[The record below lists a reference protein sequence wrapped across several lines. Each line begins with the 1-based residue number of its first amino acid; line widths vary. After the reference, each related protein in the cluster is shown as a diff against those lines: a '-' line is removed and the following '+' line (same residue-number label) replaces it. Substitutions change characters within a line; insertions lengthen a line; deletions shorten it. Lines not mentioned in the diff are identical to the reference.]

1 MNMSSNPKILHK
13 MVVAWFI
20 FHSTVQSIIPNM
32 TTYGFRHIK
41 AILKLVVHI
50 NDHLVEN
57 IQQLFISVKGFGNHL
72 QRCLILKIK
81 SIRAENGDVI
91 SGVSLI

>member
-1 MNMSSNPKILHK
+1 
-13 MVVAWFI
+13 
-20 FHSTVQSIIPNM
+20 
-32 TTYGFRHIK
+32 
-41 AILKLVVHI
+41 LVVHI